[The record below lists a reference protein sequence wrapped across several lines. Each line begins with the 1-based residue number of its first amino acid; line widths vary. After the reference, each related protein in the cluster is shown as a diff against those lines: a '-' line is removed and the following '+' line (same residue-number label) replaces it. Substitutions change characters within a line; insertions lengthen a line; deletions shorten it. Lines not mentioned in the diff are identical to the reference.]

1 MEILDQSGILD
12 QSLSNVIDYQ
22 TLTANMDDDDEDL
35 MDLVWIVLQWII
47 YFQTY
52 LSVKIFLL

>member
-1 MEILDQSGILD
+1 MEILYQSGILD

>member
-35 MDLVWIVLQWII
+35 MDLV
-47 YFQTY
+47 
-52 LSVKIFLL
+52 